1 MKKLILLS
9 IIFLFVSCQNFGQ
22 LQMMADL
29 PKDLKE
35 VSGMETAVGSKYI
48 WMINDSGNKPRLF
61 GVSKKGKIKKEVEID
76 KKNKDWEDLTS
87 DEEGNLYIGDFG
99 NNENERKNLRILK
112 ISKKDLRKKKA
123 DVKKIEFE
131 YEDQDDYSPK
141 KKEMFYDAESFFYY
155 KKYFYIFTKSRVA
168 KEYGK
173 TSLYKLPAKV
183 GNHKAKL
190 IAEFDNG
197 NKNASWITS
206 ADISQDGKKVVLL
219 SQKNVLI
226 FTDFKDDNFF
236 SGKVREIDLIHRTQK
251 EAVCFKDNNTL
262 LLSDEKSDGE
272 GGNLYQLKIN

>member
-112 ISKKDLRKKKA
+112 IKKKDLRKKKA

-141 KKEMFYDAESFFYY
+141 KKELFYDAESFFYY
-155 KKYFYIFTKSRVA
+155 KKHFYIFTKSRVA

-173 TSLYKLPAKV
+173 TSLYKLPAKE
-183 GNHKAKL
+183 GNHKARL

-226 FTDFKDDNFF
+226 FTDFKNDNFF

-272 GGNLYQLKIN
+272 GGNLYELKI

>member
-1 MKKLILLS
+1 MKK
-9 IIFLFVSCQNFGQ
+9 IIALHLTFLFISCQNFGQ
-22 LQMMADL
+22 LNMMADL

-35 VSGMETAVGSKYI
+35 VSGIEIAKGSKYI
-48 WMINDSGNKPRLF
+48 WMINDSGNRPKLY
-61 GVSKKGKIKKEVEID
+61 GVSKKGKIKKEVYID

-87 DEEGNLYIGDFG
+87 DEKGNLYIGDFG

-112 ISKKDLRKKKA
+112 IDKKDLSKKKA

-141 KKEMFYDAESFFYY
+141 KKALFYDAESFFYY
-155 KKYFYIFTKSRVA
+155 KKHFYIFTKSRVA

-173 TSLYKLPAKV
+173 TSLYKLPAKE
-183 GNHKAKL
+183 GNHKARF

-236 SGKVREIDLIHRTQK
+236 SGNVREIELEHYSQK
-251 EAVCFKDNNTL
+251 EAICFKNNNTL
-262 LLSDEKSDGE
+262 LLSDEKTGGE
-272 GGNLYQLKIN
+272 GGNLYELKIN